1 MNRNNDVFAVLVTK
15 GNVAIKAKDAAID
28 TLAVGQIGF
37 FDATTHLTI
46 DATTTPM
53 PPNIYIAVGV
63 NRTGAGGGAT
73 FEDARL
79 SAGQRL
85 PVRAIGA
92 YTFEPHGPGRPMIV
106 TVAGY
111 EAYSNTDYTIRIEFR
126 NSRIYKIQ
134 GYNQFSAAYTVTM
147 PCAAGTAPG
156 SVVAIDANK
165 LTMAMVDAINKDPNQ
180 LVKAEQVAAQALTA
194 LTHGTSVDYALGAVM
209 TDADVNALLT
219 YNANPA
225 NAATKVYTSIKLT
238 SVPLKI
244 GAAFCGTNLGYNK
257 LLETVLVVSLV
268 DGFSCGTTNVI
279 SQYPMYAQGSSANIK
294 QKEYHASA
302 WAGAG
307 PYVLSDVTGTA
318 MNRIEYLTQDGVNY
332 DQSILQ
338 YEDNSESGWQ
348 DYTTTLA
355 TIIAV
360 PATDT
365 VTRASLALM
374 LDALT
379 AVNGMPA
386 QATYV
391 GTVSNNPATPEVDP
405 TNYAT
410 DGIVE

>member
-15 GNVAIKAKDAAID
+15 GNLAILPKGN
-28 TLAVGQIGF
+28 TLETLTDGQVGA
-37 FDATTHLTI
+37 FDASTNLSI
-46 DATTTPM
+46 DSTTTPM
-53 PPNIYIAVGV
+53 PPHIFLAVGI
-63 NRTGAGGGAT
+63 NRSGTGF
-73 FEDARL
+73 FEDARF
-79 SAGQRL
+79 SAGQKL
-85 PVRAIGA
+85 PVKAISA

-106 TVAGY
+106 TVSGF

-134 GYNQFSAAYTVTM
+134 GYNQFSSAYTVTM

-156 SVVAIDANK
+156 SVVKIDANK
-165 LTMAMVDAINKDPNQ
+165 LTLAMVDAINKDKKG
-180 LVKAEQVAAQALTA
+180 LVKAEAIAAQAITA
-194 LTHGTSVDYALGAVM
+194 LTHGTSVDYAAGAVM
-209 TDADVNALLT
+209 TTADVNALIT

-225 NAATKVYTSIKLT
+225 NAATQVFTNIKLT

-268 DGFSCGTTNVI
+268 DGFSCGTTSVI
-279 SQYPMYAQGSSANIK
+279 SQYPMFAQGSSANVK

-302 WAGAG
+302 WNGAG
-307 PYVLSDVTGTA
+307 PYILSDVTGTA
-318 MNRIEYLTQDGVNY
+318 MNRIEYLAVDGVNY

-338 YEDNSESGWQ
+338 YEDNSDSGWQ
-348 DYTTTLA
+348 EYTTTLA

-365 VTRASLALM
+365 VTRASLATF
-374 LDALT
+374 LDAVT
-379 AVNGMPA
+379 ASLGMPA
-386 QATYV
+386 QATYI
-391 GTVSNNPATPEVDP
+391 GTSSTNPATAEPDP
-405 TNYAT
+405 TNYST